1 MFITFEGL
9 DNSGKTTAIKKLF
22 EYLKENNMESN
33 FVFTREPGGNG
44 LKEAEFIREFV
55 LSPEYDIDPMSEALL
70 YLVSRRMHL
79 TKIIEPAIKEGK
91 IVICDRFIDSSL
103 AYQGAGRNLG
113 IDKIRRLNEI
123 VTDKKRPDLTF
134 FIKVSAKESRNRLS
148 KQKTTLDR
156 LEKNEIEF
164 YERIANG
171 YDQVINNDKKRFIII
186 DGSLSIEEI
195 GNQVINEFKK
205 FMKNKNDYKSWKNII
220 NFKK

>member
-9 DNSGKTTAIKKLF
+9 DNSGKTTAIKKLS
-22 EYLKENNMESN
+22 EYLKENNLDSN

-79 TKIIEPAIKEGK
+79 TKIIEPALKQGK

-113 IDKIRRLNEI
+113 IDKVKKLNEI
-123 VTDKKRPDLTF
+123 VTDNIKPNVTF
-134 FIKVSAKESRNRLS
+134 FIKLSAEESIKRLS
-148 KQKTTLDR
+148 KQKDSLDR

-164 YERIANG
+164 YQKIEKG
-171 YDQVINNDKKRFIII
+171 YDQIINNDKKRFIII
-186 DGSLSIEEI
+186 DGSRDIEEVA
-195 GNQVINEFKK
+195 NQVISEFKNLHEIK
-205 FMKNKNDYKSWKNII
+205 KNRKSLKNIL